1 MMRLSDICTL
11 QIVPPNQAVLMYE
24 KVVEKGLPS
33 TLVMFEGEQ
42 HGFHKADNIQKAL
55 DGQFYF
61 FARVFGIKNPD
72 VKHTVNIVNEFLIW
86 LK

>member
-33 TLVMFEGEQ
+33 TLVMFEG
-42 HGFHKADNIQKAL
+42 NNNT
-55 DGQFYF
+55 
-61 FARVFGIKNPD
+61 GIKPGTMLSYNSPAQSLLS
-72 VKHTVNIVNEFLIW
+72 V
-86 LK
+86 